1 MTHPALD
8 EDELYDEPE
17 STDPMDRRSF
27 LHDAVKQVY
36 TPPQPPPEGSVAE
49 IWDAVSPKEL
59 DRDRFIAP
67 KPTGPKPKSDSYLT
81 AVSAAMDILSYRVI
95 LLLSVLVAGGL
106 FGLATWSPDPWR
118 LGAAAAFSVI
128 VVMPLTFFY
137 ARR

>member
-1 MTHPALD
+1 MHF
-8 EDELYDEPE
+8 
-17 STDPMDRRSF
+17 TD
-27 LHDAVKQVY
+27 
-36 TPPQPPPEGSVAE
+36 AE
-49 IWDAVSPKEL
+49 EAP
-59 DRDRFIAP
+59 P

-81 AVSAAMDILSYRVI
+81 AVSAAMDILSYRII

-128 VVMPLTFFY
+128 VVVPLTFFY